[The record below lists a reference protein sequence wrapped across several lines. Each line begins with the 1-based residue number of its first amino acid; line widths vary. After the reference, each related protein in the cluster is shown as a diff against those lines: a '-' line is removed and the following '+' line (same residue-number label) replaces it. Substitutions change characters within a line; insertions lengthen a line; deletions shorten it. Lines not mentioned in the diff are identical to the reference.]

1 MIRLEFM
8 LVHWQ
13 LSMGN
18 CQLKEAVMFK
28 KILVPLDGS
37 QLATNALSPALALAK
52 SADGLVLLLR
62 VPVYQKQTLPAQVTA
77 VYNRLRPPEE
87 KEWVQ
92 QRVERYLRSV
102 RQMALGQ
109 EIEFET
115 LVIDG
120 DPAGVI
126 VDTAESQDVDL
137 IIMSTHGRG
146 GLVRWWLGSV
156 TEKVLRAT
164 ARPILIVSS
173 DELPTRTLVTL
184 DGSTAAE
191 AALEPARYLAG
202 TLGTPL
208 YLLRVLEPLEMAED
222 DPDISSKEAADLN
235 NQVEAARQ
243 EEAVAYLAAIKE
255 RLAEGEVAVETAV
268 VAGPPAPAILDYI
281 EKQQIDLV
289 VMSSHGQSAEARW
302 AYGSVTEKVI
312 HAAERAVLV
321 VRPSTPAAN

>member
-1 MIRLEFM
+1 
-8 LVHWQ
+8 
-13 LSMGN
+13 
-18 CQLKEAVMFK
+18 MFK

-37 QLATNALSPALALAK
+37 QLATNALPPALALAK
-52 SADGLVLLLR
+52 GAGGLLILLG
-62 VPVYQKQTLPAQVTA
+62 VPVYQKQTLPPAVTA

-87 KEWVQ
+87 KEWVR

-109 EIEFET
+109 EIAFET

-146 GLVRWWLGSV
+146 GLARWWLGSV

-164 ARPILIVSS
+164 TRPILIVGS
-173 DELPTRTLVTL
+173 DKLPRRTLVTL
-184 DGSTAAE
+184 DGSAAAE
-191 AALEPARYLAG
+191 AALEPARYLAQR
-202 TLGTPL
+202 LGTPL
-208 YLLRVLEPLEMAED
+208 YLLQVLEPLETAETD
-222 DPDISSKEAADLN
+222 ADLPAQEAAALHA
-235 NQVEAARQ
+235 QVEEARQ
-243 EEAVAYLAAIKE
+243 EEAAVYLDNLKT
-255 RLAEGEVAVETAV
+255 RLAEEGVVVETAV
-268 VAGPPAPAILDYI
+268 VAGPSAPTILNFVK
-281 EKQQIDLV
+281 KQDVDLI
-289 VMSSHGQSAEARW
+289 VMSSHGQSAQARW

-321 VRPSTPAAN
+321 VRPDRLSND